1 METGIRRISKEN
13 QQIAQISLT
22 AIRSKSRQLK
32 KMKHGTVH
40 IRINNA
46 DIVIPSD
53 AFVLLS
59 DILSNTAEGKSVSV
73 IPVETQISTQQAAN
87 ILNVS
92 RPFLVKLLE
101 TGEMPFFKIG
111 SHRRLLLKDV
121 REYEQKQKNI
131 RKKHLAFLA
140 KQAQDLNMGY

>member
-1 METGIRRISKEN
+1 MYIMETGIRRISKEN

-46 DIVIPSD
+46 DIVIPGD

-59 DILSNTAEGKSVSV
+59 DILSNMAEVN
-73 IPVETQISTQQAAN
+73 P
-87 ILNVS
+87 
-92 RPFLVKLLE
+92 
-101 TGEMPFFKIG
+101 
-111 SHRRLLLKDV
+111 
-121 REYEQKQKNI
+121 
-131 RKKHLAFLA
+131 
-140 KQAQDLNMGY
+140 

>member
-1 METGIRRISKEN
+1 
-13 QQIAQISLT
+13 
-22 AIRSKSRQLK
+22 
-32 KMKHGTVH
+32 MKHGTVH

-53 AFVLLS
+53 AFILLS
-59 DILSNTAEGKSVSV
+59 DILSNMAEGKSVPV

>member
-1 METGIRRISKEN
+1 
-13 QQIAQISLT
+13 
-22 AIRSKSRQLK
+22 
-32 KMKHGTVH
+32 
-40 IRINNA
+40 
-46 DIVIPSD
+46 
-53 AFVLLS
+53 
-59 DILSNTAEGKSVSV
+59 
-73 IPVETQISTQQAAN
+73 
-87 ILNVS
+87 
-92 RPFLVKLLE
+92 LE